1 MSEVRVPIDNVDIP
15 SDCEIYEIFVD
26 GKSVGFLVVGPDG
39 TEYPAETLEH
49 ALGIIEEIKRNPPK
63 LGC

>member
-1 MSEVRVPIDNVDIP
+1 MWTYPAIARFTRF
-15 SDCEIYEIFVD
+15 FVD
-26 GKSVGFLVVGPDG
+26 GISVGFLVVGPDG